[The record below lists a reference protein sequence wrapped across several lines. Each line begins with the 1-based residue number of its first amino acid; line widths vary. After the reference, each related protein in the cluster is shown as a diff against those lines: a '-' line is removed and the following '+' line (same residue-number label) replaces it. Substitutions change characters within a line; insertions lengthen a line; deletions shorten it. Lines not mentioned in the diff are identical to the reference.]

1 MTLYLSEKTR
11 KQLIKTVEQQMVKAH
26 VPSILKKGFEQ
37 MMSDDKKEDLQR
49 MYSLFTSVNALEEL
63 EKSFEDYIEVL

>member
-1 MTLYLSEKTR
+1 
-11 KQLIKTVEQQMVKAH
+11 MVKAH